1 MKSVLIIGMGHMGRH
16 LASKLQALGNEVMI
30 VDKNPDVITALSD
43 RFTDSNICD
52 CTNESIIEALGVDNF
67 DICFVTIGEDF
78 QASLVVTSLLKQYG
92 ARMIV
97 SKAKQKIQADLLRK
111 IGADEIVWP
120 EKEIAEIELM
130 ILQAARVRMS
140 RTEYIACPSC
150 GRTLYDIEGTLT
162 AIRARTSHL
171 KNLKIGVMG
180 CIVNG
185 PGEMADADYGYV
197 GAAPGRI
204 TLYKGRTVVEKNIP
218 QEEALDRLVALI
230 KANGDWADPEN
241 QPERP

>member
-120 EKEIAEIELM
+120 EKEIAEKL
-130 ILQAARVRMS
+130 AVRYNADNIFD
-140 RTEYIACPSC
+140 YIP
-150 GRTLYDIEGTLT
+150 LT
-162 AIRARTSHL
+162 AEYSIYELPVPA
-171 KNLKIGVMG
+171 
-180 CIVNG
+180 
-185 PGEMADADYGYV
+185 AWV
-197 GAAPGRI
+197 GQSLTELNVRRKYQATIIAVKHD
-204 TLYKGRTVVEKNIP
+204 T
-218 QEEALDRLVALI
+218 ALDPNVGPDYRFVQGDHVILIGQSDRVFRL
-230 KANGDWADPEN
+230 ANKG
-241 QPERP
+241 

>member
-120 EKEIAEIELM
+120 EKEIAEKL
-130 ILQAARVRMS
+130 AVRYNADNIFD
-140 RTEYIACPSC
+140 YIP
-150 GRTLYDIEGTLT
+150 LT
-162 AIRARTSHL
+162 AEYSIYEL
-171 KNLKIGVMG
+171 PV
-180 CIVNG
+180 
-185 PGEMADADYGYV
+185 P
-197 GAAPGRI
+197 AAWGGQSLTELNVRRKYQVTI
-204 TLYKGRTVVEKNIP
+204 IAVKHDT
-218 QEEALDRLVALI
+218 ALDPNVGPDYRFVQGDHVILIGQSDRVFRL
-230 KANGDWADPEN
+230 ANKG
-241 QPERP
+241 

>member
-16 LASKLQALGNEVMI
+16 LASKLQTLGNEVMI

-120 EKEIAEIELM
+120 EKEIAEKL
-130 ILQAARVRMS
+130 AVRYNADNIFD
-140 RTEYIACPSC
+140 YIP
-150 GRTLYDIEGTLT
+150 LT
-162 AIRARTSHL
+162 AEYSIYELPVPA
-171 KNLKIGVMG
+171 
-180 CIVNG
+180 
-185 PGEMADADYGYV
+185 AWV
-197 GAAPGRI
+197 GQSLTELNVRRKYQVTIIAVKHD
-204 TLYKGRTVVEKNIP
+204 T
-218 QEEALDRLVALI
+218 ALDPNVGPDYRFVQGDHVILIGQSDRVFRL
-230 KANGDWADPEN
+230 ANKG
-241 QPERP
+241 

>member
-78 QASLVVTSLLKQYG
+78 QASMVVTSLLKQYG

-120 EKEIAEIELM
+120 EKEIAEKL
-130 ILQAARVRMS
+130 AVRYNADNIFD
-140 RTEYIACPSC
+140 YIP
-150 GRTLYDIEGTLT
+150 LT
-162 AIRARTSHL
+162 AEYSIYELPVPA
-171 KNLKIGVMG
+171 
-180 CIVNG
+180 
-185 PGEMADADYGYV
+185 AWV
-197 GAAPGRI
+197 GQSLTELNVRRKHQVTIIAVKHD
-204 TLYKGRTVVEKNIP
+204 T
-218 QEEALDRLVALI
+218 ALDPNVGPDYRFVQGDHVILIGQSDRVFRL
-230 KANGDWADPEN
+230 ANKG
-241 QPERP
+241 

>member
-120 EKEIAEIELM
+120 EKEIAEKL
-130 ILQAARVRMS
+130 AVRYNADNIFD
-140 RTEYIACPSC
+140 YIP
-150 GRTLYDIEGTLT
+150 LT
-162 AIRARTSHL
+162 AEYSIYELPVPA
-171 KNLKIGVMG
+171 
-180 CIVNG
+180 
-185 PGEMADADYGYV
+185 AWV
-197 GAAPGRI
+197 GQSLTELNVRRKHQVTIIAVKHD
-204 TLYKGRTVVEKNIP
+204 T
-218 QEEALDRLVALI
+218 ALDPNVGPDYRFMQGDHVILIGQSDRVFRL
-230 KANGDWADPEN
+230 ANKG
-241 QPERP
+241 

>member
-120 EKEIAEIELM
+120 EKEIAEKL
-130 ILQAARVRMS
+130 AVRYNADNIFD
-140 RTEYIACPSC
+140 YIP
-150 GRTLYDIEGTLT
+150 LT
-162 AIRARTSHL
+162 AEYSIYELPVPA
-171 KNLKIGVMG
+171 
-180 CIVNG
+180 
-185 PGEMADADYGYV
+185 AWV
-197 GAAPGRI
+197 GQSLTELNVRRKYQVTIIAVKHD
-204 TLYKGRTVVEKNIP
+204 T
-218 QEEALDRLVALI
+218 ALDPNVGPDYRFVQGDNVILIGQSDRVFRL
-230 KANGDWADPEN
+230 ANKG
-241 QPERP
+241 

>member
-52 CTNESIIEALGVDNF
+52 CTNESISEALGVDNF

-120 EKEIAEIELM
+120 EKEIAEKL
-130 ILQAARVRMS
+130 AVRYNADNIFD
-140 RTEYIACPSC
+140 YIP
-150 GRTLYDIEGTLT
+150 LT
-162 AIRARTSHL
+162 AEYSIYELPVPA
-171 KNLKIGVMG
+171 
-180 CIVNG
+180 
-185 PGEMADADYGYV
+185 AWV
-197 GAAPGRI
+197 GQSLTELNVRRKYQVTIIAVKHD
-204 TLYKGRTVVEKNIP
+204 T
-218 QEEALDRLVALI
+218 ALDPNVGPDYRFVQGDHVILIGQSDRVFRL
-230 KANGDWADPEN
+230 ANKG
-241 QPERP
+241 